1 MANMRIEIPAPCDY
15 EAELANEKNDVVIVP
30 AYDNKEREVEKDE
43 K

>member
-15 EAELANEKNDVVIVP
+15 EAELARDENEVVIIK